1 MTSVGGIEQRRRRAT
16 AGALEDLALSV
27 PGGDSALS
35 RSEIEG
41 EKWRSFR
48 AGGRL
53 PPPSKFPLLLAEFPV
68 AAAIWN
74 SPTWHALDERQTST
88 SVVSRLYLLSQVRPK
103 DMPPEDVILRSA
115 TAPLK
120 TPLTLDDI
128 AITIYALRAA
138 RDLRKVELAGSV
150 AKKLFENLLM
160 LSCDMPSAA
169 AAHEIYELLIFRL
182 GTGLQLRNLVYS
194 LEADVVDV
202 LAEHARTVRY
212 DISRHIM
219 GHPVKAAPSG
229 RLLQE
234 LLQPLVSDLMSEDL
248 NVRSRTAKWLMRRD
262 KVSCASSPIRHHS
275 TDEQAASGSAFD
287 RGNQ

>member
-27 PGGDSALS
+27 PGGDIVLS
-35 RSEIEG
+35 RREIEG
-41 EKWRSFR
+41 ERWRSFR
-48 AGGRL
+48 AGGKL
-53 PPPSKFPLLLAEFPV
+53 PAPSRFPLLLAEFPA

-74 SPTWHALDERQTST
+74 SPTWHALDEGQTST
-88 SVVSRLYLLSQVRPK
+88 SVVSKLYLASHIRPK
-103 DMPPEDVILRSA
+103 DLPLEDVILRA
-115 TAPLK
+115 ANAPLRA
-120 TPLTLDDI
+120 PLTLDDI
-128 AITIYALRAA
+128 AITVYALRAA
-138 RDLRKVELAGSV
+138 RDMKKVELAGSA
-150 AKKLFENLLM
+150 AKKLFEHLLM

-194 LEADVVDV
+194 LKEDVVDV

-229 RLLQE
+229 SLLQE
-234 LLQPLVSDLMSEDL
+234 LLQPLVSDLTSADL
-248 NVRSRTAKWLMRRD
+248 NVRSRTAKWLIRRD
-262 KVSCASSPIRHHS
+262 KVSCASSPIRDHS
-275 TDEQAASGSAFD
+275 TDDQAASGSALD